1 MGMFVLG
8 GLLRVPAQDLDGA
21 QAPLVLAPEPL
32 AGPALVSANSARSAL
47 QLGFPA
53 LAAELYESILANP
66 NAVVEDE
73 DALILEWVTALLDS
87 GHPDRAAEALAR
99 HSDQPTAAWRLR
111 VGLTAAAQGI
121 FTAAEAALEETNP
134 AQLSPADRAWFYYLA
149 GMLAAANDDEEDARA
164 AYERAAQLAPSNLA
178 RARFVLGELS
188 AQLRQTP
195 VLSDARI
202 ATLEANVNQYQ
213 GRSVGY
219 QYAERYAAA
228 LHARNE
234 RDKAVQFLQEQ
245 IQRLPVSERTIRDDF
260 RLQLGLIGGAA
271 EGPGRQALVSLV
283 AEGMDREKQR
293 IALQLLANASVNGAA
308 RTSFRAMLDR
318 LIGAESPLLEDLLLF
333 RAQLALSAD
342 RYADAEADATGV
354 LERFPDTR
362 LKPIALGVLMASAW
376 DNAQYRRAAGYA
388 AQARAEPALGEAR
401 AALGVLVAEAYYRAR
416 DFRSAGDAYAAA
428 LADVPAG
435 VSAGMLM
442 FQQVLSNIEAG
453 QLAEAATSI
462 DRYARDP
469 RFDPVSR
476 WKAEWNLARALQIAG
491 ETNTERAYARVDRL
505 LATSSDETLEQPLRV
520 RMAWLQARLAYEAGE
535 PARALELI
543 TGLRS
548 SLDGLDA
555 PLRSVVASSLALL
568 EAQSNY
574 APTVNRPARAI
585 EVLRQL
591 RADYPQADAAVYSHI
606 IEAEAYAEQENLAE
620 AQRVFVKLADDY
632 PDSRFAPYALLQAAL
647 IVRKRGAPLEANI
660 NLEQLV
666 QRYPGSE
673 LVFRARFAQGD
684 IFRELNHFGS
694 AQQIYEL
701 LVRDFPRH
709 RDRWAAEIALADCHV
724 AQAAADPGRLE
735 QAMASYERLQ
745 DLPTAPAGLRL
756 EAGFKHGHVLVLTNR
771 PERARQVWW
780 ALVHPYILQ
789 EEMELGTSGRYW
801 MARILFELGVVHEE
815 QGQLEQARDMFSL
828 ILRKELSEF
837 AGAARSALSRV
848 GGAPVVQPDR

>member
-1 MGMFVLG
+1 MGMFMLG

-21 QAPLVLAPEPL
+21 QAPLVPEAEPP
-32 AGPALVSANSARSAL
+32 AGPALVSVNSARSAL

-66 NAVVEDE
+66 DAALEDE
-73 DALILEWVTALLDS
+73 DALILEWVTALLD
-87 GHPDRAAEALAR
+87 GGRPEEAAEALAR

-121 FTAAEAALEETNP
+121 FPAAEAALEETDP

-149 GMLAAANDDEEDARA
+149 GMLAAANGDEDDARA

-188 AQLRQTP
+188 AQLRQAP
-195 VLSDARI
+195 VLPDARL

-213 GRSVGY
+213 GRSIGY
-219 QYAERYAAA
+219 QYAETYAAA

-234 RDKAVQFLQEQ
+234 RDTAIEFLQEH
-245 IQRLPVSERTIRDDF
+245 IQRLPVSERAVRDDF
-260 RLQLGLIGGAA
+260 RLQLGLIAGAA
-271 EGPGRQALVSLV
+271 EGPGRQALVSLL
-283 AEGMDREKQR
+283 ADGADREKQR
-293 IALQLLANASVNGAA
+293 IALQLLADASMNGAV
-308 RTSFRAMLDR
+308 RASYQALLNR
-318 LIGAESPLLEDLLLF
+318 LITAESPLMEDLLLF
-333 RAQLALSAD
+333 RAQLALADD
-342 RYADAEADATGV
+342 RYAEAEADATAV

-362 LKPIALGVLMASAW
+362 LKPVALGVLMASAW
-376 DNAQYRRAAGYA
+376 DNGQYRRAAGYA

-401 AALGVLVAEAYYRAR
+401 AALGVLVAEAYYRAK
-416 DFRSAGDAYAAA
+416 DYRSASDAYAAA
-428 LADVPAG
+428 VADVPAG
-435 VSAGMLM
+435 VSAGKLM

-462 DRYARDP
+462 DRYAGDP

-476 WKAEWNLARALQIAG
+476 WKAEWNLARRLQVSG
-491 ETNTERAYARVDRL
+491 EPNLERAYARVNRL
-505 LATSSDETLEQPLRV
+505 LAASPNETLELPLRV

-543 TGLRS
+543 ARLRS
-548 SLDGLDA
+548 SLDALDA

-574 APTVNRPARAI
+574 APNVNRPATAI
-585 EVLRQL
+585 EVLRRL
-591 RADYPQADAAVYSHI
+591 RAEYPQTDAAVYSHV

-632 PDSRFAPYALLQAAL
+632 PNSRFAPYALLQAAL
-647 IVRKRGAPLEANI
+647 IVRKRGAPREAYT
-660 NLEQLV
+660 NLEQMV
-666 QRYPGSE
+666 QRYPGSEE

-684 IFRELNHFGS
+684 ILRELNDFGS

-709 RDRWAAEIALADCHV
+709 QNRWAAEIALADCHV
-724 AQAAADPGRLE
+724 AQAAADPARLE

-756 EAGFKHGHVLVLTNR
+756 EAGFKHGHVLVLSKR
-771 PERARQVWW
+771 SERALQVWW
-780 ALVHPYILQ
+780 SLVQPYIVQ
-789 EEMELGTSGRYW
+789 EGLELGTSGRYW
-801 MARILFELGVVHEE
+801 MARILFELGSVHEK

-828 ILRKELSEF
+828 ILRKELSEY
-837 AGAARSALSRV
+837 AGAARSALTRL
-848 GGAPVVQPDR
+848 GAPPVVPDR